1 MGAHLFE
8 LRNGILPALYMNAI
22 VPMKN
27 PYARKQ
33 PADQRMQPADL
44 LDLCVMSSLDDALRF
59 LRRWN
64 AV

>member
-33 PADQRMQPADL
+33 PADQRMQPADS
-44 LDLCVMSSLDDALRF
+44 LDLCVMSSLDERTALAW
-59 LRRWN
+59 RWN
-64 AV
+64 VV